1 MTGSGIIS
9 ALHGAAAFSHVTNPN
24 GGKTMLDKNIPGKG
38 CNEMCCIDVNKI
50 FDSARDK
57 DCLENLRVFLSA
69 DAQEALDRASSIRCR
84 NVDIVSTSISLE
96 TVPFNKGYYQ
106 VNVRFYFC
114 CTFDVCIYNG
124 TVQEIRGVAACDK
137 RILLFG
143 GEKNI
148 SIFTSD
154 PNNNSFCPQAP
165 TDCEAQSTLPTAVV
179 EVAAPICLDTRVVDC
194 NRPFGSCCC
203 GVDALPDS
211 IRCCNGTPVADG
223 FGTNRLFVTIGIFT
237 VIRLVRPVQIMLPS
251 CNYCL
256 PDKDSTP
263 AGCAN
268 DPCSVFASLGF
279 PTGEFIPSTEPQEQE
294 NPPHQHGCGGR

>member
-1 MTGSGIIS
+1 
-9 ALHGAAAFSHVTNPN
+9 
-24 GGKTMLDKNIPGKG
+24 MLDKNIPGKG
-38 CNEMCCIDVNKI
+38 CNDMCCIDVNKI

-179 EVAAPICLDTRVVDC
+179 EGGCPHLSGYQSGGLQPSFRILLLRCGCVARFHPLLQRHSGRRRLRNEPALCDDRHIYRHQACTSRADHASFVQLLPARQGQHSCRLCERSVQRICLARIPDGRIYTF
-194 NRPFGSCCC
+194 NRTSGAGKSSASARLRRQIKTAQSAPGRAARHAPADFLCIN
-203 GVDALPDS
+203 LP
-211 IRCCNGTPVADG
+211 
-223 FGTNRLFVTIGIFT
+223 
-237 VIRLVRPVQIMLPS
+237 
-251 CNYCL
+251 
-256 PDKDSTP
+256 
-263 AGCAN
+263 
-268 DPCSVFASLGF
+268 
-279 PTGEFIPSTEPQEQE
+279 
-294 NPPHQHGCGGR
+294 